1 MLHITRK
8 ENIVLNQIKYYQNE
22 YKDGI
27 PYRILKLD
35 LDLSEMDLKDILMML
50 DSKGI
55 VSYNNGNIKLL
66 KTGNINVWK
75 SKEDVKKEE
84 LNQTEEKAF
93 EIIKEIAGESG
104 LISKTL
110 LEGHMLYGE
119 LKLTSLKTYN
129 LIISLENK
137 GLIKKTQLSDGE
149 YYTLNL

>member
-1 MLHITRK
+1 M
-8 ENIVLNQIKYYQNE
+8 VLNQIKYYQNE

-55 VSYNNGNIKLL
+55 ISYNNGNIKLL
-66 KTGNINVWK
+66 KTVNINVWE

-93 EIIKEIAGESG
+93 EIIKEMAGESG
-104 LISKTL
+104 LLSKTL
-110 LEGHMLYGE
+110 LEGYMLYGE

-137 GLIKKTQLSDGE
+137 GLIKKTQLNDGE
-149 YYTLNL
+149 YYILNL

>member
-1 MLHITRK
+1 M
-8 ENIVLNQIKYYQNE
+8 VLNQIKYYQNE

-55 VSYNNGNIKLL
+55 ISYNNGNIKLL
-66 KTGNINVWK
+66 KTVNINVWE

-93 EIIKEIAGESG
+93 EIIKEMAGESG
-104 LISKTL
+104 LLSKTL
-110 LEGHMLYGE
+110 LEGYMLYGE

-129 LIISLENK
+129 IIISLENK
-137 GLIKKTQLSDGE
+137 GLIKKTQLNDGE
-149 YYTLNL
+149 YYILNL